1 VTPQPTPLS
10 ISAEHGV
17 SSKGYMRILLF
28 ILLTI
33 PAVSFAVESICFGTT
48 SKGSLENGVKLPAS
62 GNNFTNYSRA
72 AILAGRTFV
81 HSEVRDIIVG
91 AYKALESTYPDKV
104 FKYAE
109 TGKRKGGIF
118 KPHKTHQ
125 NGLSVDFMTPMKT
138 KANKSVHLPTNVFN
152 RLGYDIE
159 LDSKG
164 EYKGLSIDYEALAAH
179 IVELHKQAKASGHD
193 LWRVI
198 LAPNLQPPLFETA
211 HGQYLRE
218 NIQFT
223 KKRSWVRHDEHYHID
238 FAVACE

>member
-1 VTPQPTPLS
+1 
-10 ISAEHGV
+10 
-17 SSKGYMRILLF
+17 MRLLLIIF
-28 ILLTI
+28 MIF
-33 PAVSFAVESICFGTT
+33 PGVSFAQGSTCFGTT
-48 SKGSLENGVKLPAS
+48 SNGSLENGVKLPAS

-72 AILAGRTFV
+72 AILSGRTYV
-81 HSEVRDIIVG
+81 HSEVSDIIIG
-91 AYKALESTYPDKV
+91 AYKALELKHPSKV
-104 FKYAE
+104 YKYAE
-109 TGKRKGGIF
+109 TGKRNGGPF

-138 KANKSVHLPTNVFN
+138 KANKSVHLPTNLFN

-179 IVELHKQAKASGHD
+179 IAELHKQAKSSGHD

-198 LAPNLQPPLFETA
+198 LDPELQAPLFETTY
-211 HGQYLRE
+211 GRYLHK

-238 FAVACE
+238 FAISCE